1 MRFFTCLTDDHNL
14 WLVGLAAV
22 LCLIGSVITFRLFRR
37 LGAAEKGTRLAW
49 SFMGAVATGATI
61 WCTHFVAMIAY
72 QPGTDISYEPL
83 LTGLSLGVAMAGS
96 GLALWA
102 ASRAMRWSAE
112 LGGVLFGL
120 TVVAMH
126 YTGMAGFATDAVIHW
141 SPAYVA
147 ASIVGAVVFGGLAFN
162 RARRSGKA
170 APVVLMVLGIVAL
183 HFTGMAA
190 MTVIPLGSAA
200 DHVGADSANVVL
212 AFAVAAVGLM
222 MLGTG
227 VATYV
232 LDMQF
237 RIQAKARLEHL
248 LESSV
253 DGMVVEQDGVIL
265 AANAAFADVVAGSA
279 VVQVKNSHFI
289 HSCVSVSFGMSV
301 ALLGPT
307 CAFRRSR
314 TIAGGAMLLC
324 RNRMAFWEPVSKP
337 LITLNFYRTL
347 ATVPAKPR

>member
-22 LCLIGSVITFRLFRR
+22 LCLIGSIITFRLFRR

-190 MTVIPLGSAA
+190 MTIDAPGRRAGRSCRRCRISTNL
-200 DHVGADSANVVL
+200 VL
-212 AFAVAAVGLM
+212 AFAVSAVGLM

-227 VATYV
+227 VASLRPGRPV
-232 LDMQF
+232 P
-237 RIQAKARLEHL
+237 
-248 LESSV
+248 
-253 DGMVVEQDGVIL
+253 
-265 AANAAFADVVAGSA
+265 
-279 VVQVKNSHFI
+279 
-289 HSCVSVSFGMSV
+289 SCR
-301 ALLGPT
+301 P
-307 CAFRRSR
+307 RR
-314 TIAGGAMLLC
+314 A
-324 RNRMAFWEPVSKP
+324 W
-337 LITLNFYRTL
+337 IT
-347 ATVPAKPR
+347 